1 MAPTVVRSFTEKP
14 GMGWLRHRIALSH
27 AVRDFDGIT
36 MMSVRMGYPL
46 LSDSDY
52 RHLRK
57 ENSTLFILGSGESVE
72 EVTTKQWDFVRRSTS
87 VGINSWVVHDFV
99 PDAYSFEEVKDGGY
113 TDVSSTLSKLLTRPE
128 VLARRPRILMLRPHA
143 STPASRVVDI
153 PSDLRSEV
161 RLYGRTTL
169 FTRDAKNLPRDIER
183 VLISMVKN
191 KVPAGISLDAG
202 MSVSRLISLGARAGF
217 HRIVLVGVD
226 LNSPRYFFDV
236 NTEYWDRRKVAA
248 FNPWHDRG
256 AVHGIEETTIRSF
269 AASVIIPALS
279 SAVRSVT
286 GTEVFV
292 SSESSA
298 LSSSLPVFR
307 WADNGE
313 IL

>member
-1 MAPTVVRSFTEKP
+1 MSPTIVRSLFEKP
-14 GMGWLRHRIALSH
+14 AMAWWRHRIAISH
-27 AVRDFDGIT
+27 AVRDFDSTT
-36 MMSVRMGYPL
+36 MMSVRMGYSL
-46 LSDSDY
+46 LSEFDY
-52 RHLRK
+52 RLLRK
-57 ENSTLFILGSGESVE
+57 ENSTLFLLGSGESVE
-72 EVTTKQWDFVRRSTS
+72 EVTADQWDFVGRSTS
-87 VGINSWVVHDFV
+87 VGINSWAVHDFV

-113 TDVSSTLSKLLTRPE
+113 TDVSSTLSVLLSRPE
-128 VLARRPRILMLRPHA
+128 VLSHRPRIVMLRPHA

-169 FTRDAKNLPRDIER
+169 FTRDAKNLPQDLER
-183 VLISMVKN
+183 VLISMVRN

-217 HRIVLVGVD
+217 QRIVLVGVD

-236 NTEYWDRRKVAA
+236 NTEYWDRRKVAP
-248 FNPWHDRG
+248 FNPWLNRG
-256 AVHGIEETTIRSF
+256 AVHDTEGTTTRSF
-269 AASVIIPALS
+269 PASVIIPALS
-279 SAVRSVT
+279 SAVQSVT

-307 WADNGE
+307 WADKGE

>member
-1 MAPTVVRSFTEKP
+1 MAPAVVRSLTEKP
-14 GMGWLRHRIALSH
+14 AMAWLRHRIALSH
-27 AVRDFDGIT
+27 AARDFGGTT

-46 LSDSDY
+46 LSESDY
-52 RHLRK
+52 RHLWK

-72 EVTTKQWDFVRRSTS
+72 EVTTKQWDFVGRSTS
-87 VGINSWVVHDFV
+87 IGINSWAVHDFV
-99 PDAYSFEEVKDGGY
+99 PDAYSFEEVESNGY
-113 TDVSSTLSKLLTRPE
+113 TDVSSTLSVLLSRPE
-128 VLARRPRILMLRPHA
+128 VLARRPRILLLRPHA

-169 FTRDAKNLPRDIER
+169 FTRDPKNLSHDLER

-191 KVPAGISLDAG
+191 RVPAGVSLDAG
-202 MSVSRLISLGARAGF
+202 MSVSRLIGLGARAGF
-217 HRIVLVGVD
+217 QRIVLVGVD

-236 NTEYWDRRKVAA
+236 NTEYWNRRKVAA
-248 FNPWHDRG
+248 FNPWHNRG
-256 AVHGIEETTIRSF
+256 AVHDTEETATRSF
-269 AASVIIPALS
+269 PASVIIPALS

-298 LSSSLPVFR
+298 LSSSLPLFR
-307 WADNGE
+307 WADKGE